1 MGHDFSGYATKYDL
15 QCSDGL
21 TIRHGAFKENNGQ
34 KVPLVWQHMHGEPD
48 NVLGYAMLEHRED
61 GDYARCS
68 FNNTPK
74 GQLAKEMVFHGDITA
89 LSIYANRLVKQ
100 GLDVLHGMIREV
112 SLVVAGANPG
122 AFIDWVSFQHGDEIT
137 QSDADA
143 IIYTGLNFVLE
154 ETVQHTDST
163 PEVVVVEHAQS
174 DTKKEEPVATEEKTV
189 QSVFDS
195 LSEEQKT
202 VVYYMIGEALNAEA
216 DDDVAQSDIDSTNQE
231 GNALMHTNVFEGS
244 VETAKNTLS
253 HDDIKAIFA
262 DGQRRGSLRDAAN
275 DFVLQHAGTYGIN
288 NIDMLF
294 PDHKAVNAT
303 PTFISR
309 RMDWVDGVLT
319 GVNHTPF
326 SRIKS
331 LAADIT
337 ADAARA
343 KGYVTGA
350 LKKDEVIGLLKR
362 LTSPTTVYKKQ
373 KLDRDDMVD
382 ITDFDVVA
390 WLKGEMRIMLDEEL
404 ARAILIG
411 DGRDVLHEDKIK
423 DPIGASEG
431 AGIRSIYYDHDLY
444 AHNVTLTH
452 VADPAARAKAQI
464 EGIIRARK
472 FYKGSG
478 SPVFY
483 TTTDVVTEM
492 LLIKDADG
500 RDIYS
505 SVDQLASKLRVSR
518 IVEVEVMDGVT
529 RTVAA
534 QARALV
540 GIIVNLRDYTV
551 GATRGGELNMFDDF
565 DIDYN
570 QQKYLLETRVSG
582 ALTLP
587 KSALVIERATA

>member
-163 PEVVVVEHAQS
+163 TAVVVEHAQS

-275 DFVLQHAGTYGIN
+275 DFVLAHAGTYGIN
-288 NIDMLF
+288 SIDMLF

-309 RMDWVDGVLT
+309 RMDWVNGVLT
-319 GVNHTPF
+319 GVSHTPF

-373 KLDRDDMVD
+373 KLDRDDLID

-411 DGRDVLHEDKIK
+411 DGREVLSEDKIK

-431 AGIRSIYYDHDLY
+431 AGIRSIFWDHDLY

-452 VADPAARAKAQI
+452 VVDPAARAKAQI

-478 SPVFY
+478 SPTFY

-500 RDIYS
+500 RDIYTT
-505 SVDQLASKLRVSR
+505 VEQLASKLRVSR